1 MCLMA
6 RQESWY
12 RRPEIY
18 AYFDRLADQGFFDGF
33 EQVLFY
39 GAGAA
44 AYAAAVFSVSA
55 PGASVLLLYPQ
66 ATLNPRVV
74 PWETRFPAATR
85 YSFTDRYGYAPDMVE
100 AAGAVYVL
108 FDPHEPLDE
117 KHAQLFDKSADLL
130 LHMPYFGSHFEIDL
144 QDMFLRD
151 RLITKAA
158 SQTLTADIFT
168 QLMRKRRQ
176 HRPYL
181 QRLLKAQP
189 SARQTHIKSLRSRI
203 NALDAA
209 QLVRKR
215 RVSNQAK
222 HAANLPNLRLVSS

>member
-1 MCLMA
+1 MCLLT
-6 RQESWY
+6 RHESWY

-18 AYFDRLADQGFFDGF
+18 AFFDRLADQGFFDGF

-74 PWETRFPAATR
+74 PWENRFPAATR

-108 FDPHEPLDE
+108 YDPHEPLDA
-117 KHAQLFDKSADLL
+117 KHAQLFEKSSDLL
-130 LHMPYFGSHFEIDL
+130 LEVPYFGDQFEIDL

-158 SQTLTADIFT
+158 SQSLTTDIFS
-168 QLMRKRRQ
+168 QLLRKRRQ

-181 QRLLKAQP
+181 QRLLNAQP
-189 SARQTHIKSLRSRI
+189 SARQTHIQSLQSRI

-215 RVSNQAK
+215 RENSQHK
-222 HAANLPNLRLVSS
+222 FPNLRLVSG